1 MDAPLKKILRSLSL
15 ELRHLL
21 EGRYDEQGK
30 LITGDLERE
39 LNRLGIW
46 RDRPPKPIS
55 ELPHLKEEEKQ
66 ARQIIDAY
74 ISYRAG
80 AGISQNDAVEEFI
93 RESAYTWANR
103 LFALRCMEARGI
115 IDPVILQ
122 EETYGGRSMV
132 HHRFSQLHPNLC
144 TGEDDGLYSTLFDEF
159 QRRSEELPDLFNPDS
174 PAVKLRPSVTALKRC
189 INLLSGNLPANGGAA
204 TEEVF
209 IAPDAFGWAYQYW
222 NLEEKDRVFEM
233 VRTKKGA
240 KIEGKDIIPATCIYT
255 EDYMV
260 KFLVQNSL
268 GATWMMMHP
277 ESKLSASWEYYVKDA
292 DRTPNDKKPISEVTF
307 LDPACGSGHFLI
319 EAFDLFYQMYKDEGR
334 IRDPSAICSSILNN
348 NLFGIDIDER
358 AVQITKAVLL
368 MKAAEKVFETTQSQL
383 SGKALTSFH
392 DHIIA
397 TNIRLP
403 KTKDQLEAFLK
414 KHPDDAPMKPALLT
428 VLEGL
433 QNVHELGSLVQIE
446 EPVEKELRAL
456 KEKLGGQT
464 TFTGTLTGQT
474 TFRGGERETDW
485 LQWRRDV
492 ISRLKSHFQEAAQKA
507 TPSESFFSHSAVKGL
522 ALFDLLSQRYDVV
535 SANPP
540 YMGSGNMGEWLKR
553 YIEAHYPQGKRDLF
567 AAFILRNLQFS
578 ETNGRV
584 AMVTQQSW
592 MFLKSYIE
600 LRNASIKSSKKSTI
614 NKYSGLLNQT
624 TIETIAHLGPHAFAE
639 ISGEVV
645 NTALFSLS
653 NCLPIKERRITFFRL
668 IGGTCSDDKANDL
681 RREIDNKSQ
690 EIVFSKQQSVF
701 IEIPDS
707 PIVYWIPDK
716 LITLLINE
724 ERFSEIFD
732 IKRGIDTG
740 NDKRHL
746 RYFWEIDLFSTKR
759 WVLLSKGGGYSKWRG
774 LEYYSLDWINRECI
788 FSENPGAR
796 LQNLN
801 YYLRKGK
808 CYSRIAN
815 GCLGVRSLSN
825 HSVIGGNGPG
835 IFEKKEISPDIAT
848 ILNTHFSTYVV
859 RALSQSLVFQVEH
872 VGRIPFVKN
881 FIKEKN
887 ISILEN
893 INNNCTTLKE
903 KITNDTIIEPYFNI
917 DSLKFNHI
925 SSFGQFNDNKIENTI
940 ISLIF
945 EGFLERFVLNV
956 YSLEDE
962 NTIRNI
968 LFETGTQASWHPLLI
983 NYDKMPIPI
992 ESLCKM
998 NSDILN
1004 YMNKIQRLELT
1015 PDQFLNY
1022 KNHLQT
1028 LYETGP
1034 GMKIQIEE
1042 NDTISSQEDED
1053 SLVIGA
1059 RIPIPAETF
1068 IEELSQKMEIHPIS
1082 LYWLLKEGIEKEG
1095 WRCLP
1100 EERRYTEDRFTVMI
1114 LRLLGHRWPKQIEM
1128 GEPVPEW
1135 ADADGIIPIT
1145 AGTGQP
1151 SLLDRVRERI
1161 AEEFPGGNVHEI
1173 EREFEEI
1180 MGITLERWLS
1190 SEFFKHHISQF
1201 KKRPIAWQLASVPSG
1216 GRGRGSRAQPAFSCL
1231 VYYHKCDRDVLHKIR
1246 TQYVGDLIS
1255 RYETEL
1261 RTLEGRQELSGEQS
1275 TRKVQLEN
1283 WLTELREFAQKL
1295 DVVSSTG
1302 FSSDFLKEVANK
1314 EPLDKWTSRDGKSPH
1329 PTTKEEFL
1337 LQEQR
1342 YDPDINDGVRVNIA
1356 PLQKAGLLTA
1366 DVIAKKDLEK
1376 AISDRAEW
1384 RADERRWCRE
1394 GKLPKPGWWE

>member
-1 MDAPLKKILRSLSL
+1 MDAPLKKILRSLIL

-21 EGRYDEQGK
+21 EGRYDEQGNH
-30 LITGDLERE
+30 IAGDLERE

-46 RDRPPKPIS
+46 RDRPPKPVS

-66 ARQIIDAY
+66 ARQVIDAY
-74 ISYRAG
+74 ISYRAD

-93 RESAYTWANR
+93 RESAYTWVNR

-132 HHRFSQLHPNLC
+132 HHRFAQHHPDLC

-159 QRRSEELPDLFNPDS
+159 QRRSQELPDLFNPVS
-174 PAVKLRPSVTALKRC
+174 PAVKLRPSVVALKRC
-189 INLLSGNLPANGGAA
+189 IGLFSEALPANGGVA

-209 IAPDAFGWAYQYW
+209 TAPDAFGWAYQYW

-240 KIEGKDIIPATCIYT
+240 KIEGKDIIPATCVYT

-292 DRTPNDKKPISEVTF
+292 DRAPNEKKPISEVTF

-319 EAFDLFYQMYKDEGR
+319 EAFDLFYQMYIEEG
-334 IRDPSAICSSILNN
+334 IRDSSAICSCILNN

-358 AVQITKAVLL
+358 AVQITKAVLW
-368 MKAAEKVFETTQSQL
+368 MKAAAKVFETTQSQL

-403 KTKDQLEAFLK
+403 KSKDQLEAFLR
-414 KHPDDAPMKPALLT
+414 KHPDDAPLKPALLT

-464 TFTGTLTGQT
+464 TFTGTLTGQA
-474 TFRGGERETDW
+474 TFRGGARDTDW
-485 LQWRRDV
+485 AQWRRDV
-492 ISRLKSHFQEAAQKA
+492 ISRLKSHFQEEAQKA
-507 TPSESFFSHSAVKGL
+507 SPSEAFFSHSAVKGL
-522 ALFDLLSQRYDVV
+522 ALFDLTSRRYAIVA
-535 SANPP
+535 ANPP
-540 YMGSGNMGEWLKR
+540 YMGSGNMGAWLKV
-553 YIEAHYPQGKRDLF
+553 YVETHYPEGKNDLY
-567 AAFILRNLQFS
+567 AAFILRNLQFTS
-578 ETNGRV
+578 INGIV
-584 AMVTQQSW
+584 SMVTQQSW
-592 MFLKSYIE
+592 MFLQSFQN
-600 LRNASIKSSKKSTI
+600 LRAIKDERKDLKRQF
-614 NKYSGLLNQT
+614 KGLL
-624 TIETIAHLGPHAFAE
+624 IETSIQTLIHLGPRAFEE

-645 NTALFSLS
+645 NTVLFTIM
-653 NCLPIKERRITFFRL
+653 NNKPEEKHRITAYRLIAAKNAEDKALLLKSTIDKITPHNAYSVPQKRFLELPGSNIPYWISDEILRILSDDIKLNDYYYLVEPTTTGNNNRFFRA
-668 IGGTCSDDKANDL
+668 I
-681 RREIDNKSQ
+681 
-690 EIVFSKQQSVF
+690 
-701 IEIPDS
+701 
-707 PIVYWIPDK
+707 
-716 LITLLINE
+716 
-724 ERFSEIFD
+724 
-732 IKRGIDTG
+732 
-740 NDKRHL
+740 
-746 RYFWEIDLFSTKR
+746 WEIGPNKR
-759 WVLLSKGGGYSKWRG
+759 WILSSKGGGHSRWFGLLNFNLEWEYNGARIKAFPGSYVRNEDHLFKPLISFSQIGQGSMGARSMPKNSIFGKSGPGIIPKSPEYYECALLFLNTRFCSYLLRTLISGLGFNVGNLAVLPASKITNLIKYRYFCELIILFKKMLISNDI
-774 LEYYSLDWINRECI
+774 LEYTFNPSTFRNYASLLMSIHFNNLDRFNLSQLICIFEAANEETVCNEYFLDKSNIQTI
-788 FSENPGAR
+788 FSETGLPSGFNPFILEYKTLPPLPADIAELPPEINGYLKECKYTSPSMQELSIIRER
-796 LQNLN
+796 LRFN
-801 YYLRKGK
+801 YEAG
-808 CYSRIAN
+808 
-815 GCLGVRSLSN
+815 LGV
-825 HSVIGGNGPG
+825 
-835 IFEKKEISPDIAT
+835 KEDI
-848 ILNTHFSTYVV
+848 
-859 RALSQSLVFQVEH
+859 VENESYT
-872 VGRIPFVKN
+872 V
-881 FIKEKN
+881 
-887 ISILEN
+887 
-893 INNNCTTLKE
+893 
-903 KITNDTIIEPYFNI
+903 DEPN
-917 DSLKFNHI
+917 
-925 SSFGQFNDNKIENTI
+925 
-940 ISLIF
+940 
-945 EGFLERFVLNV
+945 ER
-956 YSLEDE
+956 
-962 NTIRNI
+962 
-968 LFETGTQASWHPLLI
+968 
-983 NYDKMPIPI
+983 
-992 ESLCKM
+992 
-998 NSDILN
+998 
-1004 YMNKIQRLELT
+1004 LT
-1015 PDQFLNY
+1015 
-1022 KNHLQT
+1022 
-1028 LYETGP
+1028 
-1034 GMKIQIEE
+1034 
-1042 NDTISSQEDED
+1042 
-1053 SLVIGA
+1053 IGA
-1059 RIPIPAETF
+1059 CIPIPTETF
-1068 IEELSQKMEIHPIS
+1068 LEELSQKMELHPTSI
-1082 LYWLLKEGIEKEG
+1082 YWLLKEGIEKEG
-1095 WRCLP
+1095 WRCIP
-1100 EERRYTEDRFTVMI
+1100 EERCYTEDRFTVMI
-1114 LRLLGHRWPKQIEM
+1114 LRLLGHRWPKQIQD
-1128 GEPVPEW
+1128 GEQVPEW
-1135 ADADGIIPIT
+1135 ADTDGIIPIT

-1161 AEEFPGGNVHEI
+1161 AAEFPGGNVHEI

-1201 KKRPIAWQLASVPSG
+1201 KKRPIAWQLTSVPSG

-1261 RTLEGRQELSGEQS
+1261 RTLEGRQELSDEQA

-1283 WLTELREFAQKL
+1283 WLTELREFGQKL

-1302 FSSDFLKEVANK
+1302 FSSDLLKEVVKK

-1337 LQEQR
+1337 IQEQR

-1366 DVIAKKDLEK
+1366 DVIAKKDVEK

-1394 GKLPKPGWWE
+1394 GKLPKPGWW

>member
-1 MDAPLKKILRSLSL
+1 MDPPLKKILRSLSL

-30 LITGDLERE
+30 LIAGDLERE

-46 RDRPPKPIS
+46 RDRPPKPIP
-55 ELPHLKEEEKQ
+55 ELPHLKEEEMH

-74 ISYRAG
+74 ISYRAD
-80 AGISQNDAVEEFI
+80 AGIPQNDAVEEFI
-93 RESAYTWANR
+93 RESAHTWVNR

-132 HHRFSQLHPNLC
+132 HHRFAQLHPNLC

-209 IAPDAFGWAYQYW
+209 ISPDAFGWAYQYW

-277 ESKLSASWEYYVKDA
+277 ESKLSASWEYYMKDA
-292 DRTPNDKKPISEVTF
+292 DRAQNDKKPISEVTF

-319 EAFDLFYQMYKDEGR
+319 EAFDLFYLMYKDEGK

-358 AVQITKAVLL
+358 AVQITKAVLW
-368 MKAAEKVFETTQSQL
+368 MKAAEKVFETTQLQL

-403 KTKDQLEAFLK
+403 KSKDQLEAFLK
-414 KHPDDAPMKPALLT
+414 KHPDDAPLKPALLT

-464 TFTGTLTGQT
+464 TFTGTLAGQT

-485 LQWRRDV
+485 LQWRREV
-492 ISRLKSHFQEAAQKA
+492 ISRLNSHFQEEAQKA
-507 TPSESFFSHSAVKGL
+507 SPSEVFFSHSAVKGL
-522 ALFDLLSQRYDVV
+522 ALFDLLSQRYDIVA
-535 SANPP
+535 ANPP
-540 YMGSGNMGEWLKR
+540 YMGSKNMGAWLKR
-553 YIEAHYPQGKRDLF
+553 YVEANYPEGKRDLYS
-567 AAFILRNLQFS
+567 AFIMRNLQLS
-578 ETNGRV
+578 GKGGRV

-592 MFLKSYIE
+592 MFLYSFID
-600 LRNASIKSSKKSTI
+600 LRASINELHSKQGFQ
-614 NKYSGLLNQT
+614 GLLHQT
-624 TIETIAHLGPHAFAE
+624 CIEILIHLGARAFEE

-645 NTALFSLS
+645 NTTLSIFLNKEPGENHSVKAFRFVGIKDPDEKRTSLKKYIRS
-653 NCLPIKERRITFFRL
+653 NETSYFVKQRNFLL
-668 IGGTCSDDKANDL
+668 IPNFTIA
-681 RREIDNKSQ
+681 
-690 EIVFSKQQSVF
+690 
-701 IEIPDS
+701 
-707 PIVYWIPDK
+707 YWISDNIFSILTK
-716 LITLLINE
+716 ENKIDSYCSVLAGLKTADDS
-724 ERFSEIFD
+724 RFT
-732 IKRGIDTG
+732 RM
-740 NDKRHL
+740 
-746 RYFWEIDLFSTKR
+746 FWEVDNYKQWPFY
-759 WVLLSKGGGYSKWRG
+759 SKGGGYTKWFGNNWLCVWWGNQEKPYKEYLQARVPHLEKYFTQG
-774 LEYYSLDWINRECI
+774 LT
-788 FSENPGAR
+788 FSSAG
-796 LQNLN
+796 
-801 YYLRKGK
+801 
-808 CYSRIAN
+808 N
-815 GCLGVRSLSN
+815 GCLGVRKMQKNTIFGTKGPAIIPNSEENEFVILSYLNSRLTSYFIRCLSFTIDILVDTIKQLPVPDFGDYSAIFQECGIYCVKVKQHLLASEIGESNFSIHSLFEKKDILNQYSLEIAKCSTEGLLEILSFRINNIQSN
-825 HSVIGGNGPG
+825 EIESIYSETGIPTAMFSLIVNYDELPPLPEGFSNIPSEVILYIKNFERKYFTSEEYTSVKSRLRSLYQLGPG
-835 IFEKKEISPDIAT
+835 INSSSEENEIISA
-848 ILNTHFSTYVV
+848 NQSEE
-859 RALSQSLVFQVEH
+859 SQSIGAYV
-872 VGRIPFVKN
+872 
-881 FIKEKN
+881 
-887 ISILEN
+887 
-893 INNNCTTLKE
+893 
-903 KITNDTIIEPYFNI
+903 
-917 DSLKFNHI
+917 
-925 SSFGQFNDNKIENTI
+925 
-940 ISLIF
+940 
-945 EGFLERFVLNV
+945 
-956 YSLEDE
+956 
-962 NTIRNI
+962 
-968 LFETGTQASWHPLLI
+968 
-983 NYDKMPIPI
+983 PIP
-992 ESLCKM
+992 
-998 NSDILN
+998 
-1004 YMNKIQRLELT
+1004 
-1015 PDQFLNY
+1015 P
-1022 KNHLQT
+1022 
-1028 LYETGP
+1028 
-1034 GMKIQIEE
+1034 
-1042 NDTISSQEDED
+1042 
-1053 SLVIGA
+1053 
-1059 RIPIPAETF
+1059 ETF
-1068 IEELSQKMEIHPIS
+1068 LEELSQKMQIHPIS
-1082 LYWLLKEGIEKEG
+1082 IYWLLKEGIEKEG
-1095 WRCLP
+1095 WRCIP
-1100 EERRYTEDRFTVMI
+1100 EERRLTEDRFTVTI
-1114 LRLLGHRWPKQIEM
+1114 LRLLGHRWPKQIES

-1151 SLLDRVRERI
+1151 SLLDRVRERN
-1161 AEEFPGGNVHEI
+1161 AAEFPGGNFHEI
-1173 EREFEEI
+1173 ESEFEEI
-1180 MGITLERWLS
+1180 MGISLDRWLS

-1201 KKRPIAWQLASVPSG
+1201 KKRPIAWQLTSVPSG
-1216 GRGRGSRAQPAFSCL
+1216 GRGRGSRGQPAFSCL

-1255 RYETEL
+1255 RFETEL
-1261 RTLEGRQELSGEQS
+1261 RTLEGRQELSGEQA

-1283 WLTELREFAQKL
+1283 WLTELREFGQKL
-1295 DVVSSTG
+1295 DVVSRTG
-1302 FSSDFLKEVANK
+1302 FFSELLKEVANK
-1314 EPLDKWTSRDGKSPH
+1314 EPLDKWTSRDGKAPH

-1342 YDPDINDGVRVNIA
+1342 YYPDINDGVRVNIA

-1366 DVIAKKDLEK
+1366 DVIAKKDVEK

-1384 RADERRWCRE
+1384 RTDERRWCRE